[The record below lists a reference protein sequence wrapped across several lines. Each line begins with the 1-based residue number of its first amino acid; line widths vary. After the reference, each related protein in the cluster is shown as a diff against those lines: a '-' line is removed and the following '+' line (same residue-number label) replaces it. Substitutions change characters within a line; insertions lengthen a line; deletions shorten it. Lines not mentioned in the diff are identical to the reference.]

1 MHRIHHHT
9 PACREVAKHLQE
21 ELDARL
27 QSRACR
33 ELRKHLAHCPNC
45 TAYLDSLRKT
55 VLLYRRFPDPHTPK
69 RMREKLFAVLKL
81 QS

>member
-1 MHRIHHHT
+1 MHRIHRHT
-9 PACREVAKHLQE
+9 SACRNVARHLQE

-33 ELRKHLAHCPNC
+33 EIRKHLAQCPNC

-55 VLLYRRFPDPHTPK
+55 VLLYRRVPDLRTPT
-69 RMREKLFAVLKL
+69 RIREKLFAVLKL
-81 QS
+81 HS

>member
-1 MHRIHHHT
+1 MQKIHRHT
-9 PACREVAKHLQE
+9 STCRNVARHLQDT
-21 ELDARL
+21 LDAEL

-33 ELRKHLAHCPNC
+33 EIRKHLADCPNC

-55 VLLYRRFPDPHTPK
+55 VLLYKRFPDPHAPK

-81 QS
+81 HG